1 MDKRGDDLMIRID
14 IPGRDTLEI
23 ENIVFDY
30 NGTLAVN
37 GKINQNIKE
46 KLLKIKEIV
55 NIYILTADT
64 YGTVEKECADLG
76 LQIKTFP
83 SQNAGIW
90 KKNIVKELGGDKTL
104 CMGNGFNDIKM
115 FEESTVSIGVIEEE
129 GCCGKLL
136 ASSDIVVKSIED
148 GLNLI
153 LNTDRIKAT
162 LRS

>member
-1 MDKRGDDLMIRID
+1 MIRID
-14 IPGRDTLEI
+14 IPGREKIEI

-37 GKINQNIKE
+37 GKMNQNVKE
-46 KLLKIKEIV
+46 KLLKLKKILNVYIV
-55 NIYILTADT
+55 TADT
-64 YGTVEKECADLG
+64 YNTVEKECSDLG
-76 LQIKTFP
+76 IQVKTFP
-83 SQNAGIW
+83 SENAGLW
-90 KKNIVKELGGDKTL
+90 KMNIVKELGGKKTL

-115 FEESTVSIGVIEEE
+115 FEESTLSIAVIEEE
-129 GCCGKLL
+129 GCCAKLL
-136 ASSDIVVKSIED
+136 MNCDIVVKSIED